1 MLYCNFQVCLVDFQL
16 ARYGSPA
23 LDIVNLLY
31 CCTSREMRLR
41 HMPGLLCNYH
51 AILYMTLKQLTQG
64 ATDLQ
69 SDILDPDC
77 LWEM

>member
-1 MLYCNFQVCLVDFQL
+1 
-16 ARYGSPA
+16 
-23 LDIVNLLY
+23 
-31 CCTSREMRLR
+31 
-41 HMPGLLCNYH
+41 MPGLLCNYH
-51 AILYMTLKQLTQG
+51 ATLYMALKQLTQG

>member
-1 MLYCNFQVCLVDFQL
+1 MVDFQL

-41 HMPGLLCNYH
+41 HMAGLLSDYH
-51 AILYMTLKQLTQG
+51 AALNKALRQLTQG
-64 ATDLQ
+64 ATDLE

-77 LWEM
+77 LWEMYVTVILF